1 MKMRTI
7 LSRKNLLNRITS
19 SSRPFC
25 SSSRRNNSTARSG
38 GAGDDGSSSSSRSL
52 YDEQY
57 KALNNLD
64 FMTAAKILFTDPPKE
79 KKFGLDFHLVQL
91 FFVCLPSLAVYLV
104 AQYARSEMKKMDAEL
119 ELKKQAEFEAKAKEM
134 ELKAAEE
141 KAAAASDPRLVEVKE
156 RLAKLEETVKEIAA
170 GSKRQSSDPVKEGQ
184 GDVSEQRPTVQT
196 KPDNIQHGSEG
207 KISEESATPS
217 SEKKPNGM
225 APVTQASQDNQKAA

>member
-7 LSRKNLLNRITS
+7 LSGKIIMNRITS
-19 SSRPFC
+19 SRRRLC
-25 SSSRRNNSTARSG
+25 SSAPRNNPTAKCG
-38 GAGDDGSSSSSRSL
+38 GASDGEASPSSNH

-64 FMTAAKILFTDPPKE
+64 FMTAAKILFTDPPKK

-104 AQYARSEMKKMDAEL
+104 AQYARSEMRKMDAEL

-141 KAAAASDPRLVEVKE
+141 KAAAASDPRLLEVKE
-156 RLAKLEETVKEIAA
+156 RLAKLEEEVREIVA
-170 GSKRQSSDPVKEGQ
+170 GSKRPSSDPVKQGKGDLSGQ
-184 GDVSEQRPTVQT
+184 SRTVET
-196 KPDNIQHGSEG
+196 KTGHIQPGSQG
-207 KISEESATPS
+207 KLSEESALPS
-217 SEKKPNGM
+217 GEKKTNGIS
-225 APVTQASQDNQKAA
+225 PVTQASQENKKAA